1 MKHGNVKHGPMS
13 HYAIGNFELRKKNT
27 ENILG
32 LINKVTRVEVARGT
46 LHNSLATFL
55 CEILDYLYKINH
67 PPKL

>member
-1 MKHGNVKHGPMS
+1 MS

-46 LHNSLATFL
+46 LHNSVKSWIICNALKCMKIDNPPR
-55 CEILDYLYKINH
+55 CEIYFETSV
-67 PPKL
+67 